1 MIELLGLGVA
11 LLIAGAFGVALL
23 EVLVSRADIGAGFVL
38 VGMLLQAVF
47 VERVPSLYLKDT
59 RIELS
64 DLLFV
69 LVVAAGLARLLRVR
83 RYTPLLRWLLLLGIV
98 LLVSLLR
105 GMLTISPQ
113 GSINDFRQ
121 YLQFAGP
128 ALYFAT
134 FPPSAWLS
142 DRIGRIWLAAAG
154 VMVALVTL
162 RWLDVFAGVH
172 LGVPAEEFGNDTAI
186 RVIDG
191 PYTFFLATAAVLTL
205 PAWVQHG
212 RRARRLRWLS
222 VLLLLFVMLLDRRT
236 VWLAMLV
243 GVVVLLLR
251 NRRFGRRAL
260 AMLAGAAIVTSL
272 VFVAFPGSSSDQE
285 PLARSA
291 TSTGTLTWRVDGWSE
306 LLSSWSENPANWL
319 VGRPFGSGFERRV
332 EGSQV
337 DSHPHNFYIETML
350 RSGVAGLLALIALT
364 AGLLRALWRLG
375 RGSGARGL
383 FGPDVLP
390 ALVAMQLV
398 WFITWVPGSEQG
410 IVTGLALALVATRAR
425 APRRDPGRARQ
436 RDDQATVAAPAVA
449 PAAPGVAPA
458 ARASA
463 ARGPLAPGGGE
474 RP

>member
-1 MIELLGLGVA
+1 
-11 LLIAGAFGVALL
+11 
-23 EVLVSRADIGAGFVL
+23 
-38 VGMLLQAVF
+38 
-47 VERVPSLYLKDT
+47 
-59 RIELS
+59 
-64 DLLFV
+64 
-69 LVVAAGLARLLRVR
+69 
-83 RYTPLLRWLLLLGIV
+83 
-98 LLVSLLR
+98 
-105 GMLTISPQ
+105 
-113 GSINDFRQ
+113 
-121 YLQFAGP
+121 
-128 ALYFAT
+128 
-134 FPPSAWLS
+134 
-142 DRIGRIWLAAAG
+142 
-154 VMVALVTL
+154 
-162 RWLDVFAGVH
+162 
-172 LGVPAEEFGNDTAI
+172 
-186 RVIDG
+186 
-191 PYTFFLATAAVLTL
+191 
-205 PAWVQHG
+205 
-212 RRARRLRWLS
+212 
-222 VLLLLFVMLLDRRT
+222 
-236 VWLAMLV
+236 
-243 GVVVLLLR
+243 VLLLR

-425 APRRDPGRARQ
+425 APSRDPGRARQ

>member
-1 MIELLGLGVA
+1 MIELLGLGVG
-11 LLIAGAFGVALL
+11 LLIVGAFSVALL
-23 EVLVSRADIGAGFVL
+23 EMLVRRADIGAGFVL
-38 VGMLLQAVF
+38 VGMLLQAIF

-59 RIELS
+59 RVELS
-64 DLLFV
+64 DVLFA
-69 LVVAAGLARLLRVR
+69 LVVAAGLARLLRVQ
-83 RYTPLLRWLLLLGIV
+83 RYSPLLRWLLLLGIV
-98 LLVSLLR
+98 LVVSLLR
-105 GMLTISPQ
+105 GMLTINLQ
-113 GSINDFRQ
+113 GSVNDFRQ

-172 LGVPAEEFGNDTAI
+172 LGVPAEQFGNDTAI

-205 PAWVQHG
+205 PAWVQRG

-222 VLLLLFVMLLDRRT
+222 VVLLLFVMLLDRRT

-243 GVVVLLLR
+243 GVVVLLR

-260 AMLAGAAIVTSL
+260 AMLAGVAVVTSL
-272 VFVAFPGSSSDQE
+272 VFVAFPGSSSAQE

-291 TSTGTLTWRVDGWSE
+291 TSTGTLTWRVVGWSE
-306 LLSSWSENPANWL
+306 LVSTWSENPANWL
-319 VGRPFGSGFERRV
+319 VGKPFGSGFERRV
-332 EGSQV
+332 EGSEV
-337 DSHPHNFYIETML
+337 VSHPHNFYIETML
-350 RSGVAGLLALIALT
+350 RTGVVGLLALIALT

-375 RGSGARGL
+375 RVGGAGGL
-383 FGPDVLP
+383 FGPEVLP
-390 ALVAMQLV
+390 TLVAMQFV

-410 IVTGLALALVATRAR
+410 IVTGLAIAVAA
-425 APRRDPGRARQ
+425 AHVSRRDLPSRPVSPTRDRELTPTGESRQ
-436 RDDQATVAAPAVA
+436 
-449 PAAPGVAPA
+449 
-458 ARASA
+458 
-463 ARGPLAPGGGE
+463 
-474 RP
+474 

>member
-142 DRIGRIWLAAAG
+142 DRVGWIWLAAAG

-243 GVVVLLLR
+243 GVVVLLR

-272 VFVAFPGSSSDQE
+272 VFVAFPGSGSDQE

-291 TSTGTLTWRVDGWSE
+291 TSTGTLTWRV
-306 LLSSWSENPANWL
+306 
-319 VGRPFGSGFERRV
+319 
-332 EGSQV
+332 
-337 DSHPHNFYIETML
+337 
-350 RSGVAGLLALIALT
+350 
-364 AGLLRALWRLG
+364 
-375 RGSGARGL
+375 
-383 FGPDVLP
+383 
-390 ALVAMQLV
+390 
-398 WFITWVPGSEQG
+398 
-410 IVTGLALALVATRAR
+410 
-425 APRRDPGRARQ
+425 
-436 RDDQATVAAPAVA
+436 
-449 PAAPGVAPA
+449 
-458 ARASA
+458 
-463 ARGPLAPGGGE
+463 
-474 RP
+474 

>member
-1 MIELLGLGVA
+1 MIELLGFGVG
-11 LLIAGAFGVALL
+11 LLIVGAFSVALL

-47 VERVPSLYLKDT
+47 VDRVPSLYLKDT

-64 DLLFV
+64 DVLFA

-83 RYTPLLRWLLLLGIV
+83 RYTRLLRWLLLLGTV
-98 LLVSLLR
+98 AVVSLLR
-105 GMLTISPQ
+105 GMLTISLQ
-113 GSINDFRQ
+113 GSVNDFRQ

-142 DRIGRIWLAAAG
+142 DRVGRLWLGAAG
-154 VMVALVTL
+154 VMATLVTL

-172 LGVPAEEFGNDTAI
+172 LGVPAEQFGNDTAI

-205 PAWVQHG
+205 PAWVQRG
-212 RRARRLRWLS
+212 RRARRLQWLS
-222 VLLLLFVMLLDRRT
+222 VVLLLFVMLLDRRT

-251 NRRFGRRAL
+251 NRSFGRRAL
-260 AMLAGAAIVTSL
+260 AMLAGAAIVTSV
-272 VFVAFPGSSSDQE
+272 VFVAFPGSSSEQE

-291 TSTGTLTWRVDGWSE
+291 TSTGTLTWRVNGWTE
-306 LLSSWSENPANWL
+306 LVTSWSENPANWL
-319 VGRPFGSGFERRV
+319 LGKPFGSGFERRV
-332 EGSQV
+332 EGSDV
-337 DSHPHNFYIETML
+337 SSHPHNFYIETML
-350 RSGVAGLLALIALT
+350 RTGVVGLLALIALT

-375 RGSGARGL
+375 PERGIGGSLL

-410 IVTGLALALVATRAR
+410 IVTGLAIALVAERLRAR
-425 APRRDPGRARQ
+425 PPLP
-436 RDDQATVAAPAVA
+436 VALD
-449 PAAPGVAPA
+449 
-458 ARASA
+458 
-463 ARGPLAPGGGE
+463 RGPNWRLAGQRGE
-474 RP
+474 RG

>member
-1 MIELLGLGVA
+1 MIELLVLGA
-11 LLIAGAFGVALL
+11 GLLIAGAFGVALL
-23 EVLVSRADIGAGFVL
+23 EVLVRRADVGAGFVL
-38 VGMLLQAVF
+38 VGMLLQSIF

-59 RIELS
+59 RVELS
-64 DLLFV
+64 DVLFV

-98 LLVSLLR
+98 LVVSLLR
-105 GMLTISPQ
+105 GMLTISLQ

-121 YLQFAGP
+121 YLQFVGP

-154 VMVALVTL
+154 VMVMLVTA
-162 RWLDVFAGVH
+162 RWLNVFAGIS
-172 LGVPAEEFGNDTAI
+172 LGVPAEQFGNDTAI

-191 PYTFFLATAAVLTL
+191 PYTFFLATAAVLSL
-205 PAWVQHG
+205 PAWVQRG

-222 VLLLLFVMLLDRRT
+222 AVLLLFVMLLDRRT

-251 NRRFGRRAL
+251 NRRFGRRSL
-260 AMLAGAAIVTSL
+260 AMLAGAAVVTSL
-272 VFVAFPGSSSDQE
+272 VFVAFPGSSSEQE

-291 TSTGTLTWRVDGWSE
+291 TSTGTFTWRVQGWSE
-306 LLSSWSENPANWL
+306 LVESWSENPANWL

-332 EGSQV
+332 EGSDV
-337 DSHPHNFYIETML
+337 VSHPHNFYIETML
-350 RSGVAGLLALIALT
+350 RSGLLGLLALIALT
-364 AGLLRALWRLG
+364 AGLLRALWRVG
-375 RGSGARGL
+375 RGNGAGGL

-390 ALVAMQLV
+390 ALVAMQFI

-410 IVTGLALALVATRAR
+410 IVTGLAIAMAAAQ
-425 APRRDPGRARQ
+425 APRRNQAAWRVPRTANGELTPTGKDGR
-436 RDDQATVAAPAVA
+436 
-449 PAAPGVAPA
+449 
-458 ARASA
+458 
-463 ARGPLAPGGGE
+463 
-474 RP
+474 